1 MGQGRHFHTLV
12 RMTTRLAKCFGRN
25 VGLLPPFCVARLVG
39 CFQTLLRL
47 TTYTVGQGSSSK
59 QCSRIFS
66 TSCFGCGTRWL
77 LFQTLLIT
85 NDNTVGQVISHGC
98 LTHIST
104 DMVFQLGP
112 ESLQF
117 EPTIN
122 CNAAMVPITRPN
134 GSKLGGCWD
143 GPTLT

>member
-1 MGQGRHFHTLV
+1 VGEGSHFHTLL
-12 RMTTRLAKCFGRN
+12 RMTTELAKCFGRN
-25 VGLLPPFCVARLVG
+25 IGLLPPFLLAGLVG
-39 CFQTLLRL
+39 HFQSLLRM
-47 TTYTVGQGSSSK
+47 TTYTVGQGSSLK
-59 QCSRIFS
+59 ECSRTFTTIFS
-66 TSCFGCGTRWL
+66 CGSRWL

-85 NDNTVGQVISHGC
+85 NDNAVGQVISHGC

-122 CNAAMVPITRPN
+122 CNAAMVPITRPK

>member
-1 MGQGRHFHTLV
+1 MGQVGHFHTLY
-12 RMTTRLAKCFGRN
+12 RMTTRLAKCLGRD
-25 VGLLPPFCVARLVG
+25 VGLLPPFLVAGLVG
-39 CFQTLLRL
+39 HFQTLLRM
-47 TTYTVGQGSSSK
+47 TTYTVGLGSSSK
-59 QCSRIFS
+59 KCSKTFTTI
-66 TSCFGCGTRWL
+66 FGCGTRWL

-85 NDNTVGQVISHGC
+85 NDNTVGQVISRGC
-98 LTHIST
+98 LTHTST

-122 CNAAMVPITRPN
+122 CNVAMVPITRPN

>member
-1 MGQGRHFHTLV
+1 MGQGGHFHTLL
-12 RMTTRLAKCFGRN
+12 RMTTGLAKCLGRN
-25 VGLLPPFCVARLVG
+25 VRLLPPFLVVGLVG
-39 CFQTLLRL
+39 HFQTLLRM
-47 TTYTVGQGSSSK
+47 TTYTVGRGSSLK
-59 QCSRIFS
+59 KCSRTFTTIS
-66 TSCFGCGTRWL
+66 GCGTRWL

-85 NDNTVGQVISHGC
+85 NDNTVGQVISHGR
-98 LTHIST
+98 LTHTST

-134 GSKLGGCWD
+134 SPKVGGCWD